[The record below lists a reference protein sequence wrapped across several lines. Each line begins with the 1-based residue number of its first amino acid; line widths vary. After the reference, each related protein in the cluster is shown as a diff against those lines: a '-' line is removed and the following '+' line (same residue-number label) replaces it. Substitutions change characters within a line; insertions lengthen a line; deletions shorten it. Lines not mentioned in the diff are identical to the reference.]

1 MFQPVHSILIVTK
14 ADSPDLRK
22 RGDEIAA
29 FAALRGI
36 SVCVQENQFDT
47 ARFTISTNP
56 DLVIVLGGDGTVLSV
71 ARKLPKREIPILGIN
86 FGQVGFLTEVQ
97 PEKWTEVLPQIFVG
111 NYSISRRILFSFSVF
126 RSGVLLQQ
134 GDCFNDLVISRGE
147 LARLIHLSVRYG
159 KHTLGKVKADALI
172 VSTPSGSSSYCVSA
186 GGPLV
191 FPEMQA
197 FVICPVSPF
206 LHNFQSMVLPSDK
219 ELSICVEEIQTQTA
233 LTLDG
238 QVGFSLQKG
247 DEIHIRRADYDIMF
261 VQEQQTTSYFEKLK
275 TKGFLCSR

>member
-1 MFQPVHSILIVTK
+1 MFQPVHSIFIVVK

-29 FAALRGI
+29 FASLRGI

-47 ARFTISTNP
+47 TQFTIPTKP

-111 NYSISRRILFSFSVF
+111 NYFISRRILFSFSVF

-134 GDCFNDLVISRGE
+134 GDFFNDLVISRGE

-159 KHTLGKVKADALI
+159 EHTLGKVKADALV

-206 LHNFQSMVLPSDK
+206 LHNFQPMVLPSDE
-219 ELSICVEEIQTQTA
+219 ELSICVEEMQTQTA

-238 QVGFSLQKG
+238 QIGFSLQKD
-247 DEIHIRRADYDIMF
+247 DEVRIRRANYDIIF
-261 VQEQQTTSYFEKLK
+261 VQERKTTSFFEKLK
-275 TKGFLCSR
+275 TKGFLYSR